1 MGLMIEP
8 PVSDSTDADQ
18 GDQTAS
24 LVAQMLERYEPG
36 DFYDEALAEPGA
48 ARAHYQ
54 PLFRTLGALSAEDV
68 RERRLRLDRAFMN
81 QGVTFTVYKDDAGI
95 ERIFPFDPMPRIIT
109 RRKWE
114 RIAAG
119 LKQRIFALNAFV
131 HDVYHDQKILA
142 DKIVPPELVL
152 SARFFRPEFLG
163 FNVPRDIYIHVVGTD
178 LVRDERGEYFVL
190 EDNLR
195 SPSGVS
201 YVLANRQVMKWVFP
215 QLFSSYNVRAVETY
229 PQELLNTLRYV
240 APRGVDHP
248 TVALLT
254 PGIYN
259 SAYFEHTY
267 LAKSMGIELVEGQ
280 DLIVDDAVVYM
291 RTTRG
296 LRRVDVIYRRIDDDF
311 LDPMAFRPDSL
322 LGAAG
327 MVNAARLGNVTIANS
342 IGVGVADD
350 KAVYA
355 YVPRIV
361 KYYTGEDPILP
372 NVPTYLAE
380 DPSERA
386 YILEHLDELV
396 VKTTNDSGGYG
407 MVIGPHATREQIE
420 EVRGRII
427 ADPRNHI
434 AQPTLKLSRH
444 PTFTDDGLAGR
455 HVDLR
460 PYVLY
465 GDEIR
470 VIPGGLTRVA
480 LEPGSLVVNSSQG
493 GGSKDTW
500 VLGSDFDADV

>member
-1 MGLMIEP
+1 MVER
-8 PVSDSTDADQ
+8 PVLASSDSDPVAPALL
-18 GDQTAS
+18 AS
-24 LVAQMLERYEPG
+24 WLASYDPG
-36 DFYDEALAEPGA
+36 DFYDEAFTAPG
-48 ARAHYQ
+48 RPRPHYR
-54 PLFRTLGALSAEDV
+54 PLVRTLGSLTAREV
-68 RERRLRLDRAFMN
+68 GERRLRLDRAFMN

-95 ERIFPFDPMPRIIT
+95 ERIFPFDPMPRIVT

-114 RIAAG
+114 RIEAG

-131 HDVYHDQKILA
+131 HDVYHQQKILA
-142 DKIVPPELVL
+142 DRAVPPELVL

-163 FNVPRDIYIHVVGTD
+163 FEVPGNIYIHVVGSD
-178 LVRDERGEYFVL
+178 LVRDERGDFFVL

-215 QLFSSYNVRAVETY
+215 QLFSSYNVRAVENY
-229 PQELLNTLRYV
+229 PQDLLRTLRHV
-240 APRGVDHP
+240 APSGADHP

-259 SAYFEHTY
+259 SAYFEHAY
-267 LAKSMGIELVEGQ
+267 LAKAMGIELVEGQ

-327 MVNAARLGNVTIANS
+327 LVNAARLGNVTIANS

-355 YVPRIV
+355 YVPRII
-361 KYYTGEDPILP
+361 KYYTGEEPILP

-380 DPSERA
+380 DPSERV
-386 YILEHLDELV
+386 YILEHLDQLV

-407 MVIGPHATREQIE
+407 MVIGPYATRAQLE
-420 EVRGRII
+420 EVRARIQ

-444 PTFTDDGLAGR
+444 PTFGDEGLVGR

-460 PYVLY
+460 PYILY

-470 VIPGGLTRVA
+470 VIAGGLTRVA

-500 VLGSDFDADV
+500 VLGSDFDADL